1 MRTARHIHWPDYAGL
16 KKKRYIYCLEGNWNT
31 NPRSKQ
37 SVRPILELLYHSAG
51 IKYIYRKCNTRDKF
65 FEYLRQ
71 YTFKRYRNY
80 TVLYIAFHGRPNG
93 ICIGHDFI
101 TLAEIAEALTG
112 HLNGRIV
119 HFGSCSTM
127 RTKRVNIDDF
137 LDRTGAEQ
145 ISGYR
150 KIVDFVEASAW
161 EMVYLINS

>member
-1 MRTARHIHWPDYAGL
+1 M

-51 IKYIYRKCNTRDKF
+51 IKYIYRKCTTHGTNFLNT
-65 FEYLRQ
+65 YGN
-71 YTFKRYRNY
+71 TFKRYRNY

-101 TLAEIAEALTG
+101 TLAEIAEALAG

-127 RTKRVNIDDF
+127 RTKRTHIDGF
-137 LDRTGAEQ
+137 LNRTGAEQ

-161 EMVYLINS
+161 EMTWFIK

>member
-1 MRTARHIHWPDYAGL
+1 MTFYYLPDYAGL
-16 KKKRYIYCLEGNWNT
+16 KKRRYIYCLEGNWMT

-37 SVRPILELLYHSAG
+37 SVRPILELLHHSAR
-51 IKYIYRKCNTRDKF
+51 IKYIHRKCNTRDEF

-93 ICIGHDFI
+93 ICIGRDFI
-101 TLAEIAEALTG
+101 TLAEIAEALEG

-127 RTKRVNIDDF
+127 RTARANIDGF
-137 LDRTGAEQ
+137 LNRTGAEQ

-150 KIVDFVEASAW
+150 KIVDFVAASAW
-161 EMVYLINS
+161 EMAWLSINN